1 MKICKKYLLPLLAVV
16 LCFMVLFAVPSVAA
30 AEQET
35 TKVVAQPAEPTTI
48 PVTKD
53 PIDGILD
60 GLFGSGDEESG
71 ESDAGEEIRDF
82 ASSAQGT
89 LGAFSN
95 ILQMIRDFFGSL
107 LNVLLG
113 GFNFGGLF

>member
-48 PVTKD
+48 PVTED

-60 GLFGSGDEESG
+60 GLFGSGEDSG
-71 ESDAGEEIRDF
+71 ESGAGEDIRDF

>member
-1 MKICKKYLLPLLAVV
+1 MKICKKYLFPLLAVM
-16 LCFMVLFAVPSVAA
+16 LSLTVLFAVPSVAA

-48 PVTKD
+48 PVTED
-53 PIDGILD
+53 SIDGILD
-60 GLFGSGDEESG
+60 GLFGSGDDSG
-71 ESDAGEEIRDF
+71 ESGAGEEIRDF

-89 LGAFSN
+89 LSAFTN

-107 LNVLLG
+107 LNVLLQ